1 MPRARDALPVC
12 DGVSLTCGEPVATLA
27 SVMRN
32 TRLRYP
38 ALGILVLGV
47 IAALLLTYRLSHVWF
62 VWLAV
67 MVGIVVLSVVL
78 VVLARDGWRQTS
90 PESLNSRGFRP
101 GTVRGMGVMDPGL
114 RRDYSPILPA
124 AVTRRRTATRAPRP
138 AARPAVRPAA
148 SPTAAATPA
157 RSGRAR
163 RRNETLQPDATI
175 TLAAERRAAG
185 IDDLFLELDLELIG
199 LIPVKRKVEE
209 IGSLLLVDR
218 ARQRFGLSASR
229 PNLHMCF
236 TGAPGTGKTTV
247 ALMMADLLH
256 RLGYLEK
263 GHLVHAMR
271 DDLVAEYI
279 GQTAP
284 KTKAVLERAMGGVL
298 FIDEAYTLYRA
309 EDSKDYGQEC
319 IDILMQVMENQRDKL
334 VVILAGYKDRMDR
347 FFDSNPGMSSRV
359 AHHLDFADYDVDEL
373 LSIGQLML
381 DRTSYYLS
389 DEAEETLRDYL
400 SVRMTQPRFANAR
413 SVRNELE
420 NARLRH
426 AFRLAADPE
435 RQWTKA
441 DLMRLE
447 PPDILPNGK

>member
-1 MPRARDALPVC
+1 MPRAGDALPVW
-12 DGVSLTCGEPVATLA
+12 GGISLTCGEPVATLA
-27 SVMRN
+27 SVMWS

-38 ALGILVLGV
+38 ALGILLLGV
-47 IAALLLTYRLSHVWF
+47 IAALLLTWRLSHVLF
-62 VWLAV
+62 VSFAIAV
-67 MVGIVVLSVVL
+67 GFIVLCVAIVG
-78 VVLARDGWRQTS
+78 LARDGWRQTS
-90 PESLNSRGFRP
+90 PENLSSRGFRP
-101 GTVRGMGVMDPGL
+101 GTVSGIGVMDPGL

-124 AVTRRRTATRAPRP
+124 VVTRRRTGTRAPRLAVP
-138 AARPAVRPAA
+138 SAVPSAAVAK
-148 SPTAAATPA
+148 PA
-157 RSGRAR
+157 RSGRTR
-163 RRNETLQPDATI
+163 RRKETLLPDATI

-185 IDDLFLELDLELIG
+185 IDDLFVELDLELIG
-199 LIPVKRKVEE
+199 LVPVKRKVEE

-284 KTKAVLERAMGGVL
+284 KTKQVLERAMGGVL

-389 DEAEETLRDYL
+389 DEAEATLRDYL

-435 RQWTKA
+435 RHWTKD

-447 PPDILPNGK
+447 PSDILP

>member
-157 RSGRAR
+157 RSGRA
-163 RRNETLQPDATI
+163 
-175 TLAAERRAAG
+175 
-185 IDDLFLELDLELIG
+185 
-199 LIPVKRKVEE
+199 
-209 IGSLLLVDR
+209 
-218 ARQRFGLSASR
+218 
-229 PNLHMCF
+229 
-236 TGAPGTGKTTV
+236 
-247 ALMMADLLH
+247 
-256 RLGYLEK
+256 
-263 GHLVHAMR
+263 
-271 DDLVAEYI
+271 
-279 GQTAP
+279 
-284 KTKAVLERAMGGVL
+284 
-298 FIDEAYTLYRA
+298 
-309 EDSKDYGQEC
+309 
-319 IDILMQVMENQRDKL
+319 
-334 VVILAGYKDRMDR
+334 
-347 FFDSNPGMSSRV
+347 
-359 AHHLDFADYDVDEL
+359 
-373 LSIGQLML
+373 
-381 DRTSYYLS
+381 
-389 DEAEETLRDYL
+389 
-400 SVRMTQPRFANAR
+400 
-413 SVRNELE
+413 
-420 NARLRH
+420 
-426 AFRLAADPE
+426 
-435 RQWTKA
+435 
-441 DLMRLE
+441 
-447 PPDILPNGK
+447 

>member
-1 MPRARDALPVC
+1 MWR
-12 DGVSLTCGEPVATLA
+12 
-27 SVMRN
+27 

-38 ALGILVLGV
+38 ALGILLLGV
-47 IAALLLTYRLSHVWF
+47 IAALLLAWRLSHVL
-62 VWLAV
+62 LAIVAGFIVLCATLV
-67 MVGIVVLSVVL
+67 MLT
-78 VVLARDGWRQTS
+78 RDGWRQTS
-90 PESLNSRGFRP
+90 PENLSSRGFRP
-101 GTVRGMGVMDPGL
+101 GAGSGLKVMDPGL
-114 RRDYSPILPA
+114 RREYSPMIPA
-124 AVTRRRTATRAPRP
+124 AVSRRISGDHIG
-138 AARPAVRPAA
+138 RPAA
-148 SPTAAATPA
+148 SRADAKPMGVPEPA
-157 RSGRAR
+157 RRSRAR
-163 RRNETLQPDATI
+163 RRTETLQPDATI

-185 IDDLFLELDLELIG
+185 IDDLFIGLDIELIG
-199 LIPVKRKVEE
+199 LVPVKKKVEE

-247 ALMMADLLH
+247 ALMMADLLR

-271 DDLVAEYI
+271 DDLVGEYI
-279 GQTAP
+279 GHTAP
-284 KTKAVLERAMGGVL
+284 KTKQVLERAMGGVL

-334 VVILAGYKDRMDR
+334 IVILAGYKDRMDR
-347 FFDSNPGMSSRV
+347 FFESNPGMSSRI
-359 AHHLDFADYDVDEL
+359 AHHLDFAEYDVDEL

-381 DRTSYYLS
+381 DGSSYYLS
-389 DEAEETLRDYL
+389 DEAEAAFRDYL
-400 SVRMTQPRFANAR
+400 SLRMSQPRFANAR

-420 NARLRH
+420 SARLRH

-435 RQWTKA
+435 RRWTKD

-447 PPDILPNGK
+447 PPDVLPNGT

>member
-1 MPRARDALPVC
+1 MRKSAF
-12 DGVSLTCGEPVATLA
+12 GVLL
-27 SVMRN
+27 
-32 TRLRYP
+32 
-38 ALGILVLGV
+38 IGV
-47 IAALLLTYRLSHVWF
+47 IAGLLLTWRLSHVWF
-62 VWLAV
+62 ASFAIAV
-67 MVGIVVLSVVL
+67 GFVVLSVAIVG
-78 VVLARDGWRQTS
+78 LARDGWRQTS

-101 GTVRGMGVMDPGL
+101 GASSIGVMDPGL
-114 RRDYSPILPA
+114 RREYSPILPSA
-124 AVTRRRTATRAPRP
+124 LTRRGTGTRAPR
-138 AARPAVRPAA
+138 RAVPSAVPR
-148 SPTAAATPA
+148 AAAAKPA
-157 RSGRAR
+157 RSGGTR
-163 RRNETLQPDATI
+163 RRKETLLPDATI
-175 TLAAERRAAG
+175 TLADERRAAG
-185 IDDLFLELDLELIG
+185 IDDLFVELDLELIG
-199 LIPVKRKVEE
+199 LVPVKRKVEE

-247 ALMMADLLH
+247 ALMMADLLY

-284 KTKAVLERAMGGVL
+284 KTKGVLERAMGGVL

-389 DEAEETLRDYL
+389 DEAEATLRDYL
-400 SVRMTQPRFANAR
+400 SVRMTQPRFANAS

-435 RQWTKA
+435 RHWAKD

-447 PPDILPNGK
+447 PSDILP

>member
-1 MPRARDALPVC
+1 MW
-12 DGVSLTCGEPVATLA
+12 T
-27 SVMRN
+27 
-32 TRLRYP
+32 TRLRYSG
-38 ALGILVLGV
+38 LGILLVGV
-47 IAALLLTYRLSHVWF
+47 VVALLVAWRVNHVLFGSIVGSIAFIALSVAL
-62 VWLAV
+62 LAV
-67 MVGIVVLSVVL
+67 
-78 VVLARDGWRQTS
+78 ARDGWHQTS
-90 PESLNSRGFRP
+90 PDSLSSRGFRP
-101 GTVRGMGVMDPGL
+101 GVTVMDPGL
-114 RRDYSPILPA
+114 RRDYSPMIPA
-124 AVTRRRTATRAPRP
+124 SVSRRIAGNPKHRPATATATRSKGLVVAS
-138 AARPAVRPAA
+138 AAE
-148 SPTAAATPA
+148 TKPA

-175 TLAAERRAAG
+175 TLADERRAAG
-185 IDDLFLELDLELIG
+185 IDDLFLALDLELVG
-199 LIPVKRKVEE
+199 LVPVKRKVEE
-209 IGSLLLVDR
+209 IGSLLLVDK

-236 TGAPGTGKTTV
+236 TGPPGTGKTTV
-247 ALMMADLLH
+247 ALMMADLLY

-309 EDSKDYGQEC
+309 DDSKDYGQEC

-334 VVILAGYKDRMDR
+334 VVILAGYRDRMDR
-347 FFDSNPGMSSRV
+347 FFESNPGMSSRI
-359 AHHLDFADYDVDEL
+359 AHHLDFAEYEVDEL
-373 LSIGQLML
+373 LAIGRLML

-389 DEAEETLRDYL
+389 DEAELALRDYL
-400 SVRMTQPRFANAR
+400 SIRMTQPRFANAR

-420 NARLRH
+420 SARLRH
-426 AFRLAADPE
+426 AFRLATDPE
-435 RQWTKA
+435 RRWTKD

-447 PPDILPNGK
+447 PLDILPTDTFPG